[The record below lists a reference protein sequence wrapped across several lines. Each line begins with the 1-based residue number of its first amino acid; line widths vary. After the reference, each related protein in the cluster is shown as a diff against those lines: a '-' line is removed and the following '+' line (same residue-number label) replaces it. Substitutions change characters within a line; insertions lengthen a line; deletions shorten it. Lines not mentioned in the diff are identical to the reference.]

1 MFWTPCK
8 ESAPKPRAYARGL
21 GVYLASDR
29 LHTMANPVPNTQSQG
44 VRLPAAEAE
53 ERAALLLKMTDDL
66 VCTYIMEH
74 PFTRRLE
81 SCDLPV
87 EAIHAASLDWYVL
100 HREMAASFSRL
111 YKRFIDISRTHA
123 VIEEEFLER
132 ISHELTRP
140 KAGGRT
146 ILLRQL
152 LFALG
157 IPEAQVNDPP
167 RSGDLKGLV
176 AYFGRLHSEGTFA
189 EVVSGQIGS
198 ALDPYAK
205 LWCKALTKQCGLS
218 EEAIQYWGINS
229 RLSENKVGGGALG
242 TREENAVMLRQV
254 FETGHTETRFNWS
267 MEYAAEMAVKIW
279 ALMLRGYVRR
289 FKL

>member
-1 MFWTPCK
+1 MVDP
-8 ESAPKPRAYARGL
+8 
-21 GVYLASDR
+21 
-29 LHTMANPVPNTQSQG
+29 SQTRSSQQ
-44 VRLPAAEAE
+44 VSVSAAETE
-53 ERAALLLKMTDDL
+53 ERASGLLKRTDDL
-66 VCTYIMEH
+66 VRDFILNH

-81 SCDLPV
+81 EQNLPM
-87 EAIHAASLDWYVL
+87 EALRAANLDWYVF

-111 YKRFIDISRTHA
+111 YKRFINICRTHV

-146 ILLRQL
+146 LLLRRL
-152 LFALG
+152 LLALDV
-157 IPEAQVNDPP
+157 PEGKINEPP
-167 RSGDLKGLV
+167 RSADLRGLV

-198 ALDPYAK
+198 AFEPYAR
-205 LWCKALTKQCGLS
+205 LWRDTLTRQCGLGA
-218 EEAIQYWGINS
+218 EAIQYWEMNC
-229 RLSENKVGGGALG
+229 RLGQDREGGGALG
-242 TREENAVMLRQV
+242 TRQENAILLRQV
-254 FETGHTETRFNWS
+254 FEHGLTETRFNWS